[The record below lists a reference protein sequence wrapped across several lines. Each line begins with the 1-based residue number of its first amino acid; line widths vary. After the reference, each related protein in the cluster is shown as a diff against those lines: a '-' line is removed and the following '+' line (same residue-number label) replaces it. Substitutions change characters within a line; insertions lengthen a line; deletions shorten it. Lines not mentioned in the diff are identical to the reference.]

1 MLRGFKINA
10 SKQSFDNE
18 STFNSH
24 SEMKWKLYVV
34 YTLKTPLNG
43 LDTLMECLFVS
54 SLTRVSHAEALV
66 ELKER
71 LRGRLV

>member
-1 MLRGFKINA
+1 
-10 SKQSFDNE
+10 
-18 STFNSH
+18 
-24 SEMKWKLYVV
+24 MKWKLYVV